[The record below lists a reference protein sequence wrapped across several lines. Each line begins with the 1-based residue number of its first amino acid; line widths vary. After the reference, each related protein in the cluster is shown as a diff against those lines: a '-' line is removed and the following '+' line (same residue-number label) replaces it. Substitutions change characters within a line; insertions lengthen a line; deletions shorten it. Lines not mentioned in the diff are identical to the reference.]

1 MVQIEESGMVFGN
14 YPEEKVFK
22 LENSQTH
29 KAVGEG
35 VRSVEFLY
43 LLKEDMLAFVEAKS
57 SSPRKE
63 TSMERY
69 NEFINEIM
77 EKFVHSFDMYV
88 ASKVG
93 RYDELSGLVASSD
106 AAELRYR
113 FVLVINGHKPS
124 WLLPLKE
131 ELNRKL
137 LYHRKI
143 WKSDVIVMND
153 EVARGKGLIL

>member
-14 YPEEKVFK
+14 YPEEKVFR
-22 LENSQTH
+22 LEDSQTH
-29 KAVGEG
+29 KAVGQG

-43 LLKEDMLAFVEAKS
+43 MLKEDLLAFVEAKA

-63 TSMERY
+63 TNMERY
-69 NEFINEIM
+69 NEFINEIL
-77 EKFVHSFDMYV
+77 EKFVHSFDMYM

-93 RYDELSGLVASSD
+93 RYDELSGLVASGD
-106 AAELRYR
+106 DIKLRYR
-113 FVLVINGHKPS
+113 FVLVINGHEPS

-153 EVARGKGLIL
+153 EVARDKGLIL

>member
-1 MVQIEESGMVFGN
+1 MVQIVESGMIFGN

-29 KAVGEG
+29 KSVGTG

-43 LLKEDMLAFVEAKS
+43 MLKEDMLAFVEAKS

-63 TSMERY
+63 NSMKRY
-69 NEFINEIM
+69 TEFINEIL

-93 RYDELSGLVASSD
+93 RYNE
-106 AAELRYR
+106 
-113 FVLVINGHKPS
+113 
-124 WLLPLKE
+124 
-131 ELNRKL
+131 
-137 LYHRKI
+137 
-143 WKSDVIVMND
+143 
-153 EVARGKGLIL
+153 